1 MVHQI
6 KPRSLLFIAALWACF
21 SLTAVAAETS
31 TAETSMP
38 VKATFEIMT
47 DGSESLTDSSK
58 ININTATAAE
68 LTRLSGIGKTK
79 ADQIV
84 AWRNENGLFT
94 EPGQLTQVKGIGQNT
109 LHKIRDQISIE

>member
-6 KPRSLLFIAALWACF
+6 KPRSLLFFAALWTCF
-21 SLTAVAAETS
+21 SLTAIAEETS

-38 VKATFEIMT
+38 VKATFEIIT
-47 DGSESLTDSSK
+47 DDSESLTDSSK
-58 ININTATAAE
+58 ININTATATE

-94 EPGQLTQVKGIGQNT
+94 EPGQLTKVKGIGKST
-109 LHKIRDQISIE
+109 LRKIQAQISVE